1 MSRFIDNGD
10 NTITDNNTS
19 LIWSK
24 NTVAKDVNHDAAEK
38 AVETLGEGWRLPT
51 VQELFTLADHSRES
65 PAIDTTAFPDT
76 ENDWYWS
83 STPTAW
89 NPSAVWIVY
98 FHYGHVSGNYCH
110 LSASV
115 RAVRVS
121 Q

>member
-1 MSRFIDNGD
+1 MRRFIDNGD

-24 NTVAKDVNHDAAEK
+24 NTVAKDVNHEAAEK
-38 AVETLGEGWRLPT
+38 AVQTLGEGWRLPT
-51 VQELFTLADHSRES
+51 IQELFTLADHSREI

-89 NPSAVWIVY
+89 NPSAVWVV
-98 FHYGHVSGNYCH
+98 FFNCGLVDNSHRDDFAC
-110 LSASV
+110 V